1 MRQIY
6 NSLAGESQSSTAM
19 RSLLSNILDIKI
31 PLEFSLH
38 QNYPNPF
45 NSGTTISFSLPEP
58 TEVSLVI
65 YNLLGRVISKP
76 IENIPYQAGSH
87 DFKIVNTDL
96 VSGIYFFQIQ
106 TGTHQSTKKMVL
118 LK

>member
-1 MRQIY
+1 
-6 NSLAGESQSSTAM
+6 
-19 RSLLSNILDIKI
+19 
-31 PLEFSLH
+31 
-38 QNYPNPF
+38 
-45 NSGTTISFSLPEP
+45 
-58 TEVSLVI
+58 
-65 YNLLGRVISKP
+65 VISKP